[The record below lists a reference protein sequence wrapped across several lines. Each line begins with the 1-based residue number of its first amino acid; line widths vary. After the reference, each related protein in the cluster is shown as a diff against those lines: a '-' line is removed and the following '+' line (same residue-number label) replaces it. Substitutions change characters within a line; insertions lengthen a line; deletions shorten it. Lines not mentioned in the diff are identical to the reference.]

1 MQILFFKHCIFIF
14 DDTMQ
19 RIYIFIRFLWN
30 IYILL
35 FLDIYFYENL
45 YKSNYCE
52 MNENEITMNKKKQH
66 QANDN
71 CLAINKRSNKLFTI
85 AM

>member
-1 MQILFFKHCIFIF
+1 MQILFFKHCIFVF

-52 MNENEITMNKKKQH
+52 MNENEITMNKKKH